1 MEDKTHPISCAI
13 LGLGR
18 IGYDTHFRRL
28 LNDDRFKV
36 VAIADGVLE
45 RRQAAL
51 GAGVEHVFADAA
63 QLIGRLSEFSI
74 ELVINALPTGL
85 HVPLAERVLRVGCHT
100 VVEKPLAPD
109 REQARALMDLAHEF
123 DHCCLVHHNY
133 RLRCAP
139 IHQADA

>member
-1 MEDKTHPISCAI
+1 MEDKNHPISCAV

-36 VAIADGVLE
+36 VAIADGVPE

-63 QLIGRLSEFSI
+63 QLIGRLSEFFNRAGYKRVTARIACSI
-74 ELVINALPTGL
+74 SRASFAGRMSRGGGETACPRSGTGT
-85 HVPLAERVLRVGCHT
+85 G
-100 VVEKPLAPD
+100 
-109 REQARALMDLAHEF
+109 AHGF
-123 DHCCLVHHNY
+123 S
-133 RLRCAP
+133 P
-139 IHQADA
+139 